1 MVGYEL
7 SYEAEEI
14 DSLLKSVD
22 EKSIYD
28 DASQES
34 HGLMSSEDKAKLDK
48 IGALSNDEI
57 ASIVNG

>member
-14 DSLLKSVD
+14 DALLKSVD
-22 EKSIYD
+22 EKSIYG

-34 HGLMSSEDKAKLDK
+34 RGLMSSEDKAKLDE
-48 IGALSNDEI
+48 IGTLSNDEI

>member
-14 DSLLKSVD
+14 DALLKSVD

-28 DASQES
+28 DASPES
-34 HGLMSSEDKAKLDK
+34 RGLMSSEDKAKLDK

>member
-14 DSLLKSVD
+14 DTLLKSVD

-28 DASQES
+28 DASKES
-34 HGLMSSEDKAKLDK
+34 HGLMSSEDKSKLDE
-48 IGALSNDEI
+48 IGTLSNDEI

>member
-14 DSLLKSVD
+14 DALLKSVD
-22 EKSIYD
+22 EKSIYE
-28 DASQES
+28 DASQVS
-34 HGLMSSEDKAKLDK
+34 RGLMSSEDKSKLDE
-48 IGALSNDEI
+48 IGTLSNDEI